1 MDDQGHGFSKAER
14 LRKRK
19 EFLGV
24 YERGDK
30 IQSTYFVLYM
40 LENGR
45 PHHRLGI
52 TASRKIGRAVVRNRI
67 KRRLREIF
75 RTNKQAVFPTAT
87 WWSTQSGQRPGP
99 IINRFRKT
107 SSREFCGGREKPR
120 RPGGEDKEVKA
131 LPMGLIRVYQALL
144 APILPSSCRFAP
156 SCSEYMYQ
164 AIDKFGVARGA
175 YLGLKRVLRCHPW
188 HPGGTDPIP

>member
-1 MDDQGHGFSKAER
+1 VDDQGHGFSKAER

-30 IQSTYFVLYM
+30 IQSAYFVLYM

-52 TASRKIGRAVVRNRI
+52 TVSRKIGRAVVRNRI

-75 RTNKQAVFPTAT
+75 RTNKQALFPHCDLVVNAKRSAARARNQQIQEDILKGILR
-87 WWSTQSGQRPGP
+87 WKRKAAPPG
-99 IINRFRKT
+99 
-107 SSREFCGGREKPR
+107 R
-120 RPGGEDKEVKA
+120 RG
-131 LPMGLIRVYQALL
+131 
-144 APILPSSCRFAP
+144 
-156 SCSEYMYQ
+156 
-164 AIDKFGVARGA
+164 
-175 YLGLKRVLRCHPW
+175 
-188 HPGGTDPIP
+188 

>member
-14 LRKRK
+14 LRKRR

-30 IQSTYFVLYM
+30 IRSTYFVLYM

-52 TASRKIGRAVVRNRI
+52 TVSRKIGRAVVRNRI

-75 RTNKQAVFPTAT
+75 RANKQAIYPHCDLVVNAKRSAARAHNQQIQEDILKGILRWKQEAEP
-87 WWSTQSGQRPGP
+87 PG
-99 IINRFRKT
+99 R
-107 SSREFCGGREKPR
+107 GG
-120 RPGGEDKEVKA
+120 
-131 LPMGLIRVYQALL
+131 
-144 APILPSSCRFAP
+144 
-156 SCSEYMYQ
+156 
-164 AIDKFGVARGA
+164 
-175 YLGLKRVLRCHPW
+175 
-188 HPGGTDPIP
+188 

>member
-1 MDDQGHGFSKAER
+1 MDDQGRGFPKTER
-14 LRKRK
+14 LRKRR

-67 KRRLREIF
+67 KRSLREVF
-75 RTNKQAVFPTAT
+75 RANKQA
-87 WWSTQSGQRPGP
+87 
-99 IINRFRKT
+99 
-107 SSREFCGGREKPR
+107 
-120 RPGGEDKEVKA
+120 
-131 LPMGLIRVYQALL
+131 
-144 APILPSSCRFAP
+144 ILPHCDLVVNAKRSAARARNQQIQEDVLKGILRWKRKSAP
-156 SCSEYMYQ
+156 PE
-164 AIDKFGVARGA
+164 RG
-175 YLGLKRVLRCHPW
+175 G
-188 HPGGTDPIP
+188 

>member
-1 MDDQGHGFSKAER
+1 MDDQGRGFSKAER
-14 LRKRK
+14 LRKRR

-52 TASRKIGRAVVRNRI
+52 TVSRKIGRAVVRNRI

-75 RTNKQAVFPTAT
+75 RANKQAIYPHCDLVVNAKRSAARARNQQIQEDILKGILRWKQKADP
-87 WWSTQSGQRPGP
+87 PG
-99 IINRFRKT
+99 R
-107 SSREFCGGREKPR
+107 GG
-120 RPGGEDKEVKA
+120 
-131 LPMGLIRVYQALL
+131 
-144 APILPSSCRFAP
+144 
-156 SCSEYMYQ
+156 
-164 AIDKFGVARGA
+164 
-175 YLGLKRVLRCHPW
+175 
-188 HPGGTDPIP
+188 

>member
-1 MDDQGHGFSKAER
+1 MDDQRHGFSKAER

-75 RTNKQAVFPTAT
+75 RTNKQAVFPHCDLVVNAKRSAAQARNQQIQEDILKGILR
-87 WWSTQSGQRPGP
+87 WK
-99 IINRFRKT
+99 RKT
-107 SSREFCGGREKPR
+107 APPGR
-120 RPGGEDKEVKA
+120 
-131 LPMGLIRVYQALL
+131 
-144 APILPSSCRFAP
+144 
-156 SCSEYMYQ
+156 
-164 AIDKFGVARGA
+164 RG
-175 YLGLKRVLRCHPW
+175 
-188 HPGGTDPIP
+188 

>member
-75 RTNKQAVFPTAT
+75 RTNKQAVFPHCDLVVNAKRSAAQARNQQIQEDILKGFLR
-87 WWSTQSGQRPGP
+87 WKRKAAPPG
-99 IINRFRKT
+99 
-107 SSREFCGGREKPR
+107 R
-120 RPGGEDKEVKA
+120 RG
-131 LPMGLIRVYQALL
+131 
-144 APILPSSCRFAP
+144 
-156 SCSEYMYQ
+156 
-164 AIDKFGVARGA
+164 
-175 YLGLKRVLRCHPW
+175 
-188 HPGGTDPIP
+188 

>member
-52 TASRKIGRAVVRNRI
+52 TVSRKIGGAVVRNRI

-75 RTNKQAVFPTAT
+75 RTNKQAVFPHCDLVVNAKRSAARARNQQIQEDILKGILR
-87 WWSTQSGQRPGP
+87 WKRKAAPPG
-99 IINRFRKT
+99 
-107 SSREFCGGREKPR
+107 R
-120 RPGGEDKEVKA
+120 RG
-131 LPMGLIRVYQALL
+131 
-144 APILPSSCRFAP
+144 
-156 SCSEYMYQ
+156 
-164 AIDKFGVARGA
+164 
-175 YLGLKRVLRCHPW
+175 
-188 HPGGTDPIP
+188 

>member
-45 PHHRLGI
+45 SHHRLGI
-52 TASRKIGRAVVRNRI
+52 TVSRKIGRAVVRNRI

-75 RTNKQAVFPTAT
+75 RTNKQAIFPHCDLVVNAKRSAARARNQQIQEDILKGILR
-87 WWSTQSGQRPGP
+87 WKRKAAPPG
-99 IINRFRKT
+99 
-107 SSREFCGGREKPR
+107 R
-120 RPGGEDKEVKA
+120 RG
-131 LPMGLIRVYQALL
+131 
-144 APILPSSCRFAP
+144 
-156 SCSEYMYQ
+156 
-164 AIDKFGVARGA
+164 
-175 YLGLKRVLRCHPW
+175 
-188 HPGGTDPIP
+188 

>member
-1 MDDQGHGFSKAER
+1 MDEKGRGFSKAER
-14 LRKRK
+14 LRKRR

-75 RTNKQAVFPTAT
+75 RTNKQAIFPHCDLVVNAKRAAAKAHN
-87 WWSTQSGQRPGP
+87 QQ
-99 IINRFRKT
+99 IQ
-107 SSREFCGGREKPR
+107 
-120 RPGGEDKEVKA
+120 EDILKGILRWKRKA
-131 LPMGLIRVYQALL
+131 LPR
-144 APILPSSCRFAP
+144 
-156 SCSEYMYQ
+156 E
-164 AIDKFGVARGA
+164 RG
-175 YLGLKRVLRCHPW
+175 G
-188 HPGGTDPIP
+188 